1 MPDVALT
8 FQVQMA
14 KFSLNLISGR
24 TLSWR
29 STNLKRHCLSSPLNV
44 IFFWF
49 PVYLHWIFYPQFIKA
64 VGFSR
69 QICHMLQD
77 ASRAD
82 KSCWHHTRHVVFL
95 KIWNLH
101 QICRII
107 KQRKVLERLLDCFV
121 SWILALITSEANF
134 HLIYAVYVDLVADNA
149 KRFLAEFYIDGDGGK
164 IFKYG
169 EQLVSSNH

>member
-121 SWILALITSEANF
+121 GCILALVTSEANF

>member
-8 FQVQMA
+8 FQVRIA
-14 KFSLNLISGR
+14 KFSLNLTSGR

-29 STNLKRHCLSSPLNV
+29 STNLKRHCWSSPLNV
-44 IFFWF
+44 ISFWF

-82 KSCWHHTRHVVFL
+82 KFLSASHKTRCVPQNLKFPPNMPDYQAEKGIGAFIRLFCWLHFSFGNFRSKFSFNLCGLCRSCCRQREAIFGR
-95 KIWNLH
+95 ILH
-101 QICRII
+101 RWRWW
-107 KQRKVLERLLDCFV
+107 K
-121 SWILALITSEANF
+121 
-134 HLIYAVYVDLVADNA
+134 DL
-149 KRFLAEFYIDGDGGK
+149 
-164 IFKYG
+164 
-169 EQLVSSNH
+169 